1 MGQENLSFPEHRHF
15 NSHFNLPIKMA
26 PSENF
31 YVPRSIIAPSN
42 HLKVVDKALSLPLV
56 SSACSEVSR
65 ATSPYMES
73 TLSKVSPVM
82 ENTMGMVD
90 IVKSRVEE
98 QVLPHIPTKLSETV
112 QSVQETVVDQVMA
125 AVEKADTL
133 ACGGIDQ
140 LTEKLS
146 QLKDATPKL
155 INETKTSVTS
165 FVISWSEY
173 FASFPVAMVAL
184 TVVDITLGRVEE
196 ALRNMEPNARTMT
209 SLVQMVHSAANTL
222 RLRASRDVT
231 DASDDDESSDPD
243 TPSPP
248 AHHVTSG
255 EPTNLTWEEVIEE
268 KTSTKPSEVLQKFTA
283 VEDVSANEVAKKEEA
298 SRVDPP
304 TSTTPKTPTTIYSLL
319 SQVRSEEVNKPT
331 VTEDIKKV
339 AAVKEVFATEVV
351 QHEEESKVDKQTTP
365 KTPTTNSLTKWFSP
379 KRVRFGSEESNQS
392 TVEEIIEASATD
404 GTKEVDR
411 SGEVS
416 GIVENAI
423 DVATEAAQLEDT
435 TKVET
440 PTTPKTTATDFLIN
454 LFSPKSRNQRVV

>member
-98 QVLPHIPTKLSETV
+98 QVLPHVPTKLSETV

-140 LTEKLS
+140 LTEKLP

-155 INETKTSVTS
+155 INETKASVTS

-184 TVVDITLGRVEE
+184 TGVDITLGRVEE

-231 DASDDDESSDPD
+231 DASDDEESSDPD

-248 AHHVTSG
+248 SHHATSG

-283 VEDVSANEVAKKEEA
+283 VEDVSANKVAKKEEA
-298 SRVDPP
+298 SKVDPP
-304 TSTTPKTPTTIYSLL
+304 TSTTPKTPITIYSLL
-319 SQVRSEEVNKPT
+319 SQVRSEEVNKLT
-331 VTEDIKKV
+331 VT
-339 AAVKEVFATEVV
+339 EVFATEVV

-392 TVEEIIEASATD
+392 AVEEIIEASATD

-416 GIVENAI
+416 GIVGNAI

>member
-1 MGQENLSFPEHRHF
+1 
-15 NSHFNLPIKMA
+15 MA
-26 PSENF
+26 PAENF

-140 LTEKLS
+140 LTEKLP

-231 DASDDDESSDPD
+231 DASDDEESSDPD

-248 AHHVTSG
+248 AHHATSG
-255 EPTNLTWEEVIEE
+255 ESTNQTWEEVIEE
-268 KTSTKPSEVLQKFTA
+268 KTSSKPSGVPQKFTA
-283 VEDVSANEVAKKEEA
+283 VSANEVAKKPEA
-298 SRVDPP
+298 STVDPP
-304 TSTTPKTPTTIYSLL
+304 TTPKIPTTIYSLL
-319 SQVRSEEVNKPT
+319 SQVRSEEVNTPT

-379 KRVRFGSEESNQS
+379 KRVRFGSDESNKS
-392 TVEEIIEASATD
+392 AVEEIIEASATE
-404 GTKEVDR
+404 GTKEMDR
-411 SGEVS
+411 TGEVS